1 MEHFHSD
8 WTFKPITMLHV
19 NAPIVGAVTLV
30 YAKGGV
36 FLLPAPLVPL
46 IDRVIAAVISKIQF
60 TVSLKDSK

>member
-1 MEHFHSD
+1 MENFQSD

-36 FLLPAPLVPL
+36 FLLPAPLVL
-46 IDRVIAAVISKIQF
+46 LMSNSSSYLKNTIHSF
-60 TVSLKDSK
+60 T